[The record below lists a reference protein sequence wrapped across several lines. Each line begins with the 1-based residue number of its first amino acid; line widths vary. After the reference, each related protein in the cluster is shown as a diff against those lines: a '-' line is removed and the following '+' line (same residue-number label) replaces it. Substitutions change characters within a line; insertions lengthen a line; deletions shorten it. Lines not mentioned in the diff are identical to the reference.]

1 MNTNTHRS
9 TKTVTLAAAIC
20 FAAAAF
26 GAHAGEMVND
36 VQTVKYADLNL
47 NTQAGVAV
55 LYKRIRNAAEQVC
68 GDVGARELAQA
79 AAAKACV
86 DQAIVATVHAVN
98 NPMLTAENGGHV
110 GAPQKQINVADLR

>member
-1 MNTNTHRS
+1 MNTNTHRN

-36 VQTVKYADLNL
+36 TQTVKYADLNL

-68 GDVGARELAQA
+68 GDEGARELAQA
-79 AAAKACV
+79 AAAKVCV
-86 DQAIVATVHAVN
+86 DRAIVATVREVN
-98 NPMLTAENGGHV
+98 NPMLTAEYGVHV
-110 GAPQKQINVADLR
+110 GAQQKRINVADLR